1 MAKKRP
7 KLSRDAVLNYV
18 FHPRTAPKPL
28 GIRKSLVT
36 STKWKTSRKS
46 SWNKMDAD
54 KQQAIIA
61 AGQQNSYL
69 TGKTNLADAK
79 RALRPTAIAKG
90 IARPTRTDTNR
101 GVANHLLAI
110 ATGRPESAKYRSR
123 PNSKGVTLEKSAP
136 NKKSIYDRVKGM
148 NAEQKR
154 TAMGLGSYDELV
166 DAATDDNLIDEDG
179 INPFWYH

>member
-1 MAKKRP
+1 MAKRRP
-7 KLSRDAVLNYV
+7 KLSRDSLLNYV

-36 STKWKTSRKS
+36 STKWKTSRKA

-69 TGKTNLADAK
+69 TGKTTLADAK

-90 IARPTRTDTNR
+90 IARPTRADTNR
-101 GVANHLLAI
+101 AITDRLFSVANN
-110 ATGRPESAKYRSR
+110 RPESAKYRSR
-123 PNSKGVTLEKSAP
+123 PDSKGRILEKSPAS
-136 NKKSIYDRVKGM
+136 KKHISDKVRRM
-148 NAEQKR
+148 NADTKR
-154 TAMGLGSYDELV
+154 AAMNISSYEELV
-166 DAATDDNLIDEDG
+166 DFASDDNLIDDDG